1 MFRNSVFMTAMG
13 MAAVVVVWGM
23 VDTPSLA
30 MFANDTVSV
39 LLKSRGWFVMLTVS
53 FLLFSC
59 FGLALS
65 RYGGI
70 RLGRDDDRPEFA
82 TFTWL
87 NMMFAAGMGV
97 GLLFYGVAEP
107 LLHYEFISQSTKPNV
122 AMGQALTLTIFH
134 WGLHAWAIYGVGGL
148 VIAYFGF
155 RLGRP
160 KTISAPIY
168 TVFGRGPVA
177 RVTGWWVD
185 VMALYAIA
193 IGLSG
198 SIAMGVFQVQSG
210 LSRLLGIQDAGM
222 ALSLGIFACL
232 VAAYILPLL
241 RDLGE
246 GMAMLSNLAMAVTVG
261 LIVFFL
267 LFGPTAF
274 LMGTVTETLGQY
286 IGSVIPQG
294 FFIFTFWGDSVREWF
309 TNWTLNYMVWW
320 LAWAPFVGVFLARIS
335 KGRTIREYILG
346 VLLVP
351 TGFSTLWFGVMG
363 GLGAYQS
370 YLGHYDHT
378 VASTDINAATFALL
392 ETLPL
397 HQLTIVATIIAA
409 FLFIVTSVVSA
420 SFVLAMFTAGGDEN
434 PPTRLKVVW
443 GVILGALGLVMII
456 TDSVDAVRAII
467 ALSANPFVFIITLMM
482 VCLFVALK
490 AEKE

>member
-1 MFRNSVFMTAMG
+1 MTAMG
-13 MAAVVVVWGM
+13 MTAVVVVWGM
-23 VDTPSLA
+23 ADTPSLA

-107 LLHYEFISQSTKPNV
+107 TLHYEFISKFNKSNV
-122 AMGQALTLTIFH
+122 AMGQALSLTRFH

-198 SIAMGVFQVQSG
+198 SIAMGG
-210 LSRLLGIQDAGM
+210 IPGTERTHAIMTILLHRQTSTPPPLPCWKPFPCIS
-222 ALSLGIFACL
+222 SLL
-232 VAAYILPLL
+232 WPQLL
-241 RDLGE
+241 RR
-246 GMAMLSNLAMAVTVG
+246 
-261 LIVFFL
+261 FFSSS
-267 LFGPTAF
+267 P
-274 LMGTVTETLGQY
+274 
-286 IGSVIPQG
+286 
-294 FFIFTFWGDSVREWF
+294 
-309 TNWTLNYMVWW
+309 
-320 LAWAPFVGVFLARIS
+320 AW
-335 KGRTIREYILG
+335 
-346 VLLVP
+346 
-351 TGFSTLWFGVMG
+351 
-363 GLGAYQS
+363 
-370 YLGHYDHT
+370 
-378 VASTDINAATFALL
+378 
-392 ETLPL
+392 
-397 HQLTIVATIIAA
+397 
-409 FLFIVTSVVSA
+409 
-420 SFVLAMFTAGGDEN
+420 
-434 PPTRLKVVW
+434 
-443 GVILGALGLVMII
+443 
-456 TDSVDAVRAII
+456 
-467 ALSANPFVFIITLMM
+467 
-482 VCLFVALK
+482 
-490 AEKE
+490 